1 MKVAYVSEWRPDE
14 AVARILVEAILGE
27 PTEPIAP
34 PIRTRGWPSVRNL
47 LPAVLKHVYYGTDAD
62 ALVVLVD
69 SNRSPVYTDKDRE
82 GLETKEECRL
92 VQLQKALAETQAQLP
107 QLPTRARIKT
117 AVGLAVLAIE
127 AWLLCGVDRN
137 VSEGAWVRA
146 LREGRVPYTKN
157 ELKVRVYGSD
167 RAGEVLKTE
176 RSIAEARRLAQDIA
190 LLESKFPIGF
200 GALAGDVRA
209 W

>member
-92 VQLQKALAETQAQLP
+92 VQLRNALGEAQR
-107 QLPTRARIKT
+107 QLRQVEGRRAIKS
-117 AVGLAVLAIE
+117 AIGLAVPAIE
-127 AWLLCGVDRN
+127 AWLLCGVDPN
-137 VSEGAWVRA
+137 VSEGAWVRG
-146 LREGRVPYTKN
+146 LREGRPPYTKN
-157 ELKVRVYGSD
+157 ELKASVYGSD

-176 RSIAEARRLAQDIA
+176 RSVEGAQRLGQDIA

-200 GALAGDVRA
+200 GALAADVRA

>member
-92 VQLQKALAETQAQLP
+92 VQLRTALGEVQRQLRQVEGRP
-107 QLPTRARIKT
+107 AMKSAI
-117 AVGLAVLAIE
+117 GLAVPAIE
-127 AWLLCGVDRN
+127 AWLRCGVDPN
-137 VSEGAWVRA
+137 VSEGAWLRG
-146 LREGRVPYTKN
+146 LREGRLPYTKN

-176 RSIAEARRLAQDIA
+176 RSIAEARRLAQDTA
-190 LLESKFPIGF
+190 PLERKFPIGF